1 MEMLNNQLLENLKV
15 FSPEFLADAMKTA
28 LAGTSVDNLAYL
40 FATGKNELYLR
51 DLLAVHL
58 HNTLD
63 LVDDDFVGRE
73 WRKHDLSI
81 NSGNSPMVLIE
92 GKSYIHYDAAND
104 THLEGGKNTIKHDL
118 EKDLAKCELTR
129 SKSKGDAKIF
139 FTAILFTVEVI
150 SPRSFRYKNL
160 TYGQYHRQG
169 IKKFGSLTALRE
181 KGNSNLTRLLSR
193 YGKTT
198 STQLQVGQYRGLS
211 VVADFHVLQI
221 N

>member
-1 MEMLNNQLLENLKV
+1 MNQETLNDFGPTFIAESMNR
-15 FSPEFLADAMKTA
+15 A
-28 LAGTSVDNLAYL
+28 LSGSSQDDLAYL

-51 DLLAVHL
+51 DLLASHL

-63 LVDDDFVGRE
+63 LDDEEFVGRE
-73 WRKHDLSI
+73 WKKHDLSI
-81 NSGNSPMVLIE
+81 NNGNHPLVLIE

-104 THLEGGKNTIKHDL
+104 MHLEGGKNTIKHDL

-150 SPRSFRYKNL
+150 SPKSFRFKNL

-169 IKKFGSLTALRE
+169 IKKFGSLVALRD
-181 KGNSNLTRLLSR
+181 KGNSNLLNLLSR
-193 YGKTT
+193 YGKTA
-198 STQLQVGQYRGLS
+198 SIQLQVGQYRGHS